1 VRVPF
6 VQQRKSSLPDSLVVD
21 RYDSTIQYKRF
32 EFSDPTESILLPESI
47 HQLVMIR
54 GAQSHYKHQVFSH
67 YRRFLTGGR
76 VVKE

>member
-1 VRVPF
+1 MPF
-6 VQQRKSSLPDSLVVD
+6 LQQRKSNLPNSLVVD
-21 RYDSTIQYKRF
+21 CYDSTIQYKRF
-32 EFSDPTESILLPESI
+32 DFSDPTESLLLPESI

-76 VVKE
+76 LVKE